1 MSEKRSQQTF
11 GETSR
16 RGFLGSVGALVAAA
30 AYSRDVSADDAAPVA
45 NDADDPVQTIE
56 SPDGSIAVTVD
67 VSDGVPTYEVARNG
81 TTYVGP
87 SRLGFDFRN
96 QSAFGASAEGAD
108 GPVAVTGTIR
118 AISTEEW
125 EPVWG
130 AYDEVEAEY
139 NALSVGL
146 ADAAADDSPAEDG
159 RTATLQVRV
168 FDDGIGFRT
177 VLREEF
183 ASNSEK
189 AVIDAENTGVD
200 FADDYDAW
208 WIANAVT
215 NPRFEQEYAETP
227 LSEIPG
233 GVENRRPNGTPMR
246 EGAHTPLTVDAG
258 DAYLSVHEA
267 NLDDYAAA
275 TLAPRSDGGGT
286 AFATELTPLPDGS
299 RASLDLPAATPW
311 RTIQVVDRP
320 GELIE
325 SQLVPLLADSLDE
338 SALPTAGGEPDTD
351 WIEPRKY
358 VGIWWTMIAGQANWE
373 YRSDDAIAGG
383 GGNPASYV
391 HGARTERMK
400 RYMRFASE
408 NGLDSVLVE
417 GWNEGWD
424 TYPGD
429 GTGFEFGVDGSTPDF
444 DVPEVTAFGASLPDP
459 VEMTIHNETAGNI
472 PQYETAILDEDV
484 FAGYEAEG
492 IDSIKNG
499 YVSDPGLGID
509 GDGSDPTHNQ
519 HNQLAVNHHRLVI
532 REAAANRQL
541 LEIHEGIKPTGEIRT
556 YPNVANRE
564 VVKAQ
569 EYDGFGQ
576 LGSNV
581 GRDHHVTLP
590 FTRNLAGPVSF
601 QPGIFDI
608 TFGDDRG
615 DQIQTTRAKQLAMYP
630 TYLSGLQMAA
640 DRIEGYVDETF
651 GVGEA
656 LQAAAGDLDG
666 LVTDDSW
673 RDAFGTNF
681 VAVDPNRA
689 PSGSSVSFTVEDVPS
704 AGTYDLHLR
713 YASDAEENAGRVIDA
728 GTPRATLRVNDE
740 RRTVEPDFTE
750 YWDDW
755 QVFTTEVELDAGDNE
770 VAIELDYESGDGG
783 FSGDV
788 GGFNLN
794 TVAVTESGEPSPVPA
809 EYEGYVPES
818 ENFDAEPEFGFI
830 ESVPAAGWDETR
842 VVGAAIGDYLAIAR
856 RHGDEWYVGVM
867 TDGDG
872 RAVDVPFDF
881 LAPGNSGNA
890 PGNSGGAPGRG
901 KGRGEGRGNGKGKG
915 RGNGNGNGRGN
926 GRGNGNGRGKGRK
939 GRKYVAEIYSD
950 AVGAGVDL
958 DPTGVRI
965 DEAVVDPSTTL
976 LASLA
981 PSGGTAVKLRPARG
995 REIDRL
1001 PEYERPEQDLTVEIA
1016 DEADLDEAFITAT
1029 GSNDADF
1036 VGGTNV
1042 EILVDGEVEAL
1053 GNVRLPPNA
1062 TDETV
1067 EIGFRISRIGTFDIV
1082 VREPDGGAEL
1092 ASGTVTVAPGD
1103 LIAEFTDPAGDD
1115 NGPGGY
1121 AYPTDG
1127 AFQDG
1132 AFDLRS
1138 FRVLET
1144 DEEYRFAFEVENLY
1158 DAFGGTFSPHYFV
1171 VYLRD
1176 PSASGGRTTEIGD
1189 LGVTAEFADPWQYRV
1204 SASGFGSGIVDA
1216 NDNGLGSPNVFA
1228 SFESNVAI
1236 VSIPKTAVNGAEIA
1250 DWEVCPVV
1258 GSEDFGAFRDVQVEA
1273 GGFVFGG
1280 AKEGAAGNAPS
1291 VIDLITPDGTSQAD
1305 ALAYDADTLATI
1317 PFTPL

>member
-1 MSEKRSQQTF
+1 MREKRSQQSFDGAT
-11 GETSR
+11 R

-30 AYSRDVSADDAAPVA
+30 GYSGTVAADDAARIA
-45 NDADDPVQTIE
+45 NDADDPVQTVE
-56 SPDGSIAVTVD
+56 SPDGSISVTVE
-67 VSDGVPTYEVARNG
+67 VSDGVPTYEVARAG
-81 TTYVGP
+81 ATYVGP
-87 SRLGFDFRN
+87 STLGFDFRN
-96 QSAFGASAEGAD
+96 QSAFGASAAGDD
-108 GPVAVTGTIR
+108 GSVSVTGTER
-118 AISTEEW
+118 ESATEEW

-130 AYDEVEAEY
+130 AYDEVSAEY

-146 ADAAADDSPAEDG
+146 ADATDGSEGGG

-168 FDDGIGFRT
+168 FDDGIGLRV
-177 VLREEF
+177 VLGEGF
-183 ASNSEK
+183 ASNQGR
-189 AVIDAENTGVD
+189 AVVVSENTGVD

-208 WIANAVT
+208 WIRNEVT
-215 NPRFEQEYAETP
+215 NPRFEQEYSETP

-233 GVENRRPNGTPMR
+233 GTRTTRPTDTQVR
-246 EGAHTPLTVDAG
+246 TGAHTPLTVDAG

-275 TLAPRSDGGGT
+275 TLAPRDDDGET
-286 AFATELTPLPDGS
+286 AFATELTPLPEGS
-299 RASLDLPAATPW
+299 KASLELPAATPW
-311 RTIQVVDRP
+311 RTIQVVERP

-325 SQLVPLLADSLDE
+325 SQLVPLLSDPLDE
-338 SALPTAGGEPDTD
+338 EALPAGAGGEPDTD

-373 YRSDDAIAGG
+373 YKTDDAVAGG
-383 GGNPASYV
+383 GGNPAAYV

-408 NGLDSVLVE
+408 NGIDGVLVE

-429 GTGFEFGVDGSTPDF
+429 GTGFGFGVDDSYPDF
-444 DVPEVTAFGASLPDP
+444 DVREVTDFGAGLPDP
-459 VEMTIHNETAGNI
+459 VEMTIHNETAGNL
-472 PQYETAILDEDV
+472 PGYESAILDEDV
-484 FAGYEAEG
+484 FTGYDETG
-492 IDSIKNG
+492 INSIKNG

-509 GDGSDPTHNQ
+509 GDGAEPTHNQ

-651 GVGEA
+651 AAGEG
-656 LQAAAGDLDG
+656 LHAAAGDRDG

-673 RDAFGTNF
+673 RNAFGTNF

-689 PSGSSVSFTVEDVPS
+689 PSGSSVAFTVEDVPS

-728 GTPRATLRVNDE
+728 GGPRATLRVNDE
-740 RRTVEPDFTE
+740 ARTIEPPFTD

-755 QVFTTEVELDAGDNE
+755 QVFTTEVELAAGDNE
-770 VAIELDYESGDGG
+770 VAIELDYDDGDGG
-783 FSGDV
+783 FGGDV

-794 TVAVTESGEPSPVPA
+794 AVAVTGPGEPSPIPA
-809 EYEGYVPES
+809 EYEGYEPEN

-842 VVGAAIGDYLAIAR
+842 VVGSAIGEYLAIAR
-856 RHGDEWYVGVM
+856 RHGDEWYLGVM

-872 RAVDVPFDF
+872 RTVDVPLDF
-881 LAPGNSGNA
+881 LAPGNSGGT
-890 PGNSGGAPGRG
+890 P
-901 KGRGEGRGNGKGKG
+901 G
-915 RGNGNGNGRGN
+915 RGNGNGNGRGSGN
-926 GRGNGNGRGKGRK
+926 GRGNGNGNSRGNGRGNGNGNGN
-939 GRKYVAEIYSD
+939 GRNGPKYVAEIHSD
-950 AVGAGVDL
+950 AVGTGVDV

-965 DEAVVDPSTTL
+965 DEAVVTPSSTL

-981 PSGGTAVKLRPARG
+981 PSGGTAVRLRPAQG
-995 REIDRL
+995 REINRL
-1001 PEYERPEQDLTVEIA
+1001 PEYERPEQELEIEIA
-1016 DEADLDEAFITAT
+1016 DEVVLGDPLLTAT
-1029 GSNDADF
+1029 GSNDAPF
-1036 VGGTNV
+1036 VGGTAV
-1042 EILVDGEVEAL
+1042 EVSIDGEVASRDI
-1053 GNVRLPPNA
+1053 VRLPPNA
-1062 TDETV
+1062 TNETV
-1067 EIGFRISRIGTFDIV
+1067 ELGFRNPGFGTFDVV
-1082 VREPDGGAEL
+1082 VREAESGAEL
-1092 ASGTVTVAPGD
+1092 AANTVTVVPGD
-1103 LIAEFTDPAGDD
+1103 LVAELTDPAGDD
-1115 NGPGGY
+1115 DGPGEY
-1121 AYPTDG
+1121 VYPTAD
-1127 AFQDG
+1127 AFEAG
-1132 AFDLRS
+1132 AFDLRA
-1138 FRVLET
+1138 FRTYET
-1144 DEEYRFAFEVENLY
+1144 DDEYRFAFEVENLY
-1158 DAFGGTFSPHYFV
+1158 DTFGGEFSPHYFL

-1176 PSASGGRTTEIGD
+1176 PEADGGRTASLDDIG
-1189 LGVTAEFADPWQYRV
+1189 LTAEFADPWQCRV
-1204 SASGFGSGIVDA
+1204 DASGFGSGVTDGDGATLGTPEVFVSFDA
-1216 NDNGLGSPNVFA
+1216 NTAV
-1228 SFESNVAI
+1228 
-1236 VSIPKTAVNGAEIA
+1236 VSIPKSTVGG
-1250 DWEVCPVV
+1250 DLSGWEVLPVV
-1258 GSEDFGAFRDVQVEA
+1258 GSEDRGSLRAVEVDARDY
-1273 GGFVFGG
+1273 VFGG
-1280 AKEGAAGNAPS
+1280 AREGAADNAPQI
-1291 VIDLITPDGTSQAD
+1291 IDLITPEGVSQAD
-1305 ALAYDADTLATI
+1305 ALDYGPDSPASL

>member
-1 MSEKRSQQTF
+1 M
-11 GETSR
+11 
-16 RGFLGSVGALVAAA
+16 GALVAAA

-81 TTYVGP
+81 TSYVSP

-96 QSAFGASAEGAD
+96 QSAFGASAGGAD

-118 AISTEEW
+118 AVSTEEW

-146 ADAAADDSPAEDG
+146 ADAAADGSPAEDG

-325 SQLVPLLADSLDE
+325 SQLVPLLSDPLDE
-338 SALPTAGGEPDTD
+338 EALPTAGGAPDTD

-373 YRSDDAIAGG
+373 YKTDDEVAND
-383 GGNPASYV
+383 GGNPAAYV

-408 NGLDSVLVE
+408 NGIDSVLVE
-417 GWNEGWD
+417 GWNQGWD

-429 GTGFEFGVDGSTPDF
+429 GTGFGFGVDDSYPDF
-444 DVPEVTAFGASLPDP
+444 DVPEVTGYGANLPDP

-472 PQYETAILDEDV
+472 PQYEAAILDEDV

-492 IDSIKNG
+492 INSIKNG

-509 GDGSDPTHNQ
+509 GDGADPTHNQ

-590 FTRNLAGPVSF
+590 FTRNLAGPVSY

-689 PSGSSVSFTVEDVPS
+689 PSGSSVSFAVEDVPS

-728 GTPRATLRVNDE
+728 GTPRATLRVNDARE
-740 RRTVEPDFTE
+740 TIEPDFTD

-770 VAIELDYESGDGG
+770 VAIELDYESGDDG

-794 TVAVTESGEPSPVPA
+794 AVAVTESGEPSPVPA
-809 EYEGYVPES
+809 EYEGYVPEN
-818 ENFDAEPEFGFI
+818 ENFEAEPEFGFI

-842 VVGAAIGDYLAIAR
+842 VVGSAIGDYLAIAR
-856 RHGDEWYVGVM
+856 RRGDEWYVGAM

-872 RAVDVPFDF
+872 RAVDVPLDF
-881 LAPGNSGNA
+881 LAPGNSGDA
-890 PGNSGGAPGRG
+890 PGNAGNAPGRG
-901 KGRGEGRGNGKGKG
+901 KGKGKGRGKGKGKG
-915 RGNGNGNGRGN
+915 RGKENGKR
-926 GRGNGNGRGKGRK
+926 NGNGRGKGRN
-939 GRKYVAEIYSD
+939 GPKYVAEIYSD
-950 AVGAGVDL
+950 AVGTGVDR
-958 DPTGVRI
+958 DPTEVRI
-965 DEAVVDPSTTL
+965 DEAVVTPDATL

-995 REIDRL
+995 REVKRL
-1001 PEYERPEQDLTVEIA
+1001 PEYERPEQTFSASIA
-1016 DEADLDEAFITAT
+1016 DEADLGESFVTAT
-1029 GSNDADF
+1029 GSNDAAF
-1036 VGGTNV
+1036 VGGTTV
-1042 EILVDGEVEAL
+1042 EVTVDGDVAAL
-1053 GNVRLPPNA
+1053 DNVRLPPNSTDA
-1062 TDETV
+1062 TV
-1067 EIGFRISRIGTFDIV
+1067 GLGFSISRIGTFDV
-1082 VREPDGGAEL
+1082 AVREADGGTEL
-1092 ASGTVTVAPGD
+1092 ASETVTVAPGD
-1103 LIAEFTDPAGDD
+1103 LVAEFTDPQGDD
-1115 NGPGGY
+1115 DGPGEY
-1121 AYPTDG
+1121 VYPTDG

-1158 DAFGGTFSPHYFV
+1158 DTFGGTFSPHYFV

-1176 PSASGGRTTEIGD
+1176 PSAEGGRTTE
-1189 LGVTAEFADPWQYRV
+1189 LGGLGITAEFAEPWQYRV
-1204 SASGFGSGIVDA
+1204 DASGFSAGIVDA
-1216 NDNGLGSPNVFA
+1216 EGNGLGSPTTFA
-1228 SFESNVAI
+1228 SFGANVAI
-1236 VSIPKTAVNGAEIA
+1236 VSIPKAALGGVDIS
-1250 DWEVCPVV
+1250 DWEVLPVV
-1258 GSEDFGAFRDVQVEA
+1258 GSEDFGSFRDVQEDA

-1280 AKEGAAGNAPS
+1280 AKQGAAGNAPR
-1291 VIDLITPDGTSQAD
+1291 VIDMITPEGVSQSD
-1305 ALAYDADTLATI
+1305 ALAYDADTLASL

>member
-1 MSEKRSQQTF
+1 MREKRSQQTF
-11 GETSR
+11 DEPTR

-30 AYSRDVSADDAAPVA
+30 AYSRDVSADDAARVA
-45 NDADDPVQTIE
+45 NDDDDPVQRIE
-56 SPDGSIAVTVD
+56 SPDGSIAVTLD
-67 VSDGVPTYEVARNG
+67 VSDGVPTYEVARNEA
-81 TTYVGP
+81 TYVGP
-87 SRLGFDFRN
+87 SELGFDFRN
-96 QSAFGASAEGAD
+96 QPAFGASTEGSD
-108 GPVAVTGTIR
+108 GSVAVTGTIR
-118 AISTEEW
+118 AVSTEEW

-130 AYDEVEAEY
+130 AYDEVSAEY
-139 NALSVGL
+139 NAISVGL
-146 ADAAADDSPAEDG
+146 ADATGDGSDDEG
-159 RTATLQVRV
+159 RTANLQIRV
-168 FDDGIGFRT
+168 FDDGVGFRT
-177 VLREEF
+177 VLGEGF
-183 ASNSEK
+183 AANADR
-189 AVIDAENTGVD
+189 AVVASENTGVD
-200 FADDYDAW
+200 FAEDYDAW
-208 WIANAVT
+208 WIENAVT
-215 NPRFEQEYAETP
+215 NPRFEQEYANTP
-227 LSEIPG
+227 LSEVSA
-233 GVENRRPNGTPMR
+233 GVDNRRPNDTPMR
-246 EGAHTPLTVDAG
+246 NGAHTPLTVDAG

-275 TLAPRSDGGGT
+275 TLAPRSDDGGT
-286 AFATELTPLPDGS
+286 AFATELTPLPDGT
-299 RASLDLPAATPW
+299 RASLELPAATPW
-311 RTIQVVDRP
+311 RTIQVVDGP

-325 SQLVPLLADSLDE
+325 SQLVPLLADPLDE
-338 SALPTAGGEPDTD
+338 SALPDGAGGPDTD

-373 YRSDDAIAGG
+373 YKTDDEVRAGD
-383 GGNPASYV
+383 GNPAAYI

-408 NGLDSVLVE
+408 NGIDSVLVE
-417 GWNEGWD
+417 GWNEGWS

-429 GTGFEFGVDGSTPDF
+429 GSGFEFGVDDSYPDF
-444 DVPEVTAFGASLPDP
+444 DVREVTDYGAALPEP
-459 VEMTIHNETAGNI
+459 VEMTAHNETAGNI
-472 PQYETAILDEDV
+472 PNYEDAVVDGDA
-484 FAGYEAEG
+484 FAEYGSVG
-492 IDSIKNG
+492 INTIKNG
-499 YVSDPGLGID
+499 YVADNGLGIT
-509 GDGSDPTHNQ
+509 GDGTEATHNH
-519 HNQLAVNHHRLVI
+519 HNQLAVNHHRRVI
-532 REAAANRQL
+532 RSAAANRQL

-590 FTRNLAGPVSF
+590 FTRNLAGPVSY

-608 TFGDDRG
+608 TFNDERG
-615 DQIQTTRAKQLAMYP
+615 DQVQTTRAKQLAMYP

-651 GVGEA
+651 AVGEA
-656 LQAAAGDLDG
+656 LQAAAGEIDG
-666 LVTDDSW
+666 LVTGDDW
-673 RDAFGTNF
+673 RDAFGTNY
-681 VAVDPNRA
+681 VAIDPNRA
-689 PSGSSVSFTVEDVPS
+689 PSGSSVAFTVEDVPS

-713 YASDAEENAGRVIDA
+713 YASDAEQNAQRVKNAGA
-728 GTPRATLRVNDE
+728 PRATLRVNDE
-740 RRTVEPDFTE
+740 RRTIEPDFTD

-755 QVFTTEVELDAGDNE
+755 QLFTTEVELDAGDNE
-770 VAIELDYESGDGG
+770 VAIELEYEQGDDG
-783 FSGDV
+783 FTGDV

-794 TVAVTESGEPSPVPA
+794 TVAVTEAGEDSPVPA
-809 EYEGYVPES
+809 DYEGYEPDG

-856 RHGDEWYVGVM
+856 RSGDEWYVGVM
-867 TDGDG
+867 TNGDG
-872 RAVDVPFDF
+872 RAVDVPLDF
-881 LAPGNSGNA
+881 LAPGNSGDA
-890 PGNSGGAPGRG
+890 PGNSGDAP
-901 KGRGEGRGNGKGKG
+901 GRGNGKGKG
-915 RGNGNGNGRGN
+915 KGNGRGNDNGRGN
-926 GRGNGNGRGKGRK
+926 GRGNGDGRGKGRK
-939 GRKYVAEIYSD
+939 GPKYVAEIYSD
-950 AVGAGVDL
+950 AVGAGVDAN
-958 DPTGVRI
+958 PTAVRI
-965 DEAVVDPSTTL
+965 DEAVVTPDTTL

-981 PSGGTAVKLRPARG
+981 PSGGTAAKLRPARG
-995 REIDRL
+995 REINRL
-1001 PEYERPEQDLTVEIA
+1001 PEYERPEQDLTVQIA

-1042 EILVDGEVEAL
+1042 EIVVDGEVEAL

-1082 VREPDGGAEL
+1082 VREQDGGTEL
-1092 ASGTVTVAPGD
+1092 ASETVTVAPGD
-1103 LIAEFTDPAGDD
+1103 LIAELTDPAGDD
-1115 NGPGGY
+1115 DGPGRY
-1121 AYPTDG
+1121 TYPTDS
-1127 AFQDG
+1127 AFQEG

-1189 LGVTAEFADPWQYRV
+1189 LGVTVGFADPWQYRV
-1204 SASGFGSGIVDA
+1204 SASGFGSRIVDA
-1216 NDNGLGSPNVFA
+1216 NGNGLGSPNVFA

-1250 DWEVCPVV
+1250 DWEVCSVV
-1258 GSEDFGAFRDVQVEA
+1258 GSEDFGSFRDVQENRGA
-1273 GGFVFGG
+1273 FVFGG
-1280 AKEGAAGNAPS
+1280 AKGGAADNAPS
-1291 VIDLITPDGTSQAD
+1291 VIDMITPEGVSQSE
-1305 ALAYDADTLATI
+1305 ALAYDGDTLASL

>member
-1 MSEKRSQQTF
+1 MREKQSQHKF

-16 RGFLGSVGALVAAA
+16 RGFLGGVGALVAAA
-30 AYSRDVSADDAAPVA
+30 AYSREVPAADAETVA
-45 NDADDPVQTIE
+45 NGDNDPVQTVE

-67 VSDGVPTYEVARNG
+67 VADGVPTYEVARGG
-81 TTYVGP
+81 TTYVEP
-87 SRLGFDFRN
+87 SALGFDFRN
-96 QSAFGASAEGAD
+96 QASFGASSAAD
-108 GPVAVTGTIR
+108 GGDAPLTVTGTER
-118 AISTEEW
+118 EAATERW

-130 AYDEVEAEY
+130 AYDEVSAEY
-139 NALSVGL
+139 NALHVGL
-146 ADAAADDSPAEDG
+146 TDGEAAGGNGPGADGAADG
-159 RTATLQVRV
+159 RAATLQIRV
-168 FDDGIGFRT
+168 FDDGIGLRV
-177 VLREEF
+177 VLGEGF
-183 ASNSEK
+183 ASNGER
-189 AVIDAENTGVD
+189 AVVESENTGVA
-200 FADDYDAW
+200 FAGDYDAW
-208 WIANAVT
+208 WIRNEVT

-233 GVENRRPNGTPMR
+233 GTRETRPTDTPVR
-246 EGAHTPLTVDAG
+246 TGAHTPLTVDAG

-275 TLAPRSDGGGT
+275 TLAPRDDDGGT
-286 AFATELTPLPDGS
+286 AFATALTPLPDGTK
-299 RASLDLPAATPW
+299 ASLELPAATPW
-311 RTIQVVDRP
+311 RTIQLVDRP
-320 GELIE
+320 GGLIE
-325 SQLVPLLADSLDE
+325 SQLVPLLSDPLDE
-338 SALPTAGGEPDTD
+338 SALPTANGGPDTD

-373 YRSDDAIAGG
+373 YKTDDDVAGNG
-383 GGNPASYV
+383 NNPAAYI

-408 NGLDSVLVE
+408 NGIDSVLVE
-417 GWNEGWD
+417 GWNEGWA

-429 GTGFEFGVDGSTPDF
+429 GTGFGFGVEDSYPDF
-444 DVPEVTAFGASLPDP
+444 DVNEVTDFGAGLSDP
-459 VEMTIHNETAGNI
+459 VEMTIHNETAGNL
-472 PQYETAILDEDV
+472 PNYEGAILDEDV
-484 FAGYEAEG
+484 FAGYDETG
-492 IDSIKNG
+492 INSIKNG

-509 GDGSDPTHNQ
+509 GDGAEPTHNQ

-532 REAAANRQL
+532 REAAADRQL

-608 TFGDDRG
+608 TFGDERG

-640 DRIEGYVDETF
+640 DRIEGYIDETF
-651 GVGEA
+651 EVGEA
-656 LQAAAGDLDG
+656 LQAAAGDRDG

-689 PSGSSVSFTVEDVPS
+689 PSGSSVSFTVEDVSS
-704 AGTYDLHLR
+704 AGTYDFHLR

-728 GTPRATLRVNDE
+728 GGPRATLRVNDE
-740 RRTVEPDFTE
+740 RRTIEPDFTD

-755 QVFTTEVELDAGDNE
+755 ELFTTEVDLDAGDNE
-770 VAIELDYESGDGG
+770 IAIELDYENGDDG
-783 FSGDV
+783 FTGDV

-794 TVAVTESGEPSPVPA
+794 TVAVTESGASSPVPA
-809 EYEGYVPES
+809 EYEGYVPDE

-830 ESVPAAGWDETR
+830 ESIPAAGWDETR
-842 VVGAAIGDYLAIAR
+842 VVGSAIGDYLAIAR
-856 RHGDEWYVGVM
+856 RAGEEWYVGVM
-867 TDGDG
+867 TNGDG
-872 RAVDVPFDF
+872 RAVDVPLDF
-881 LAPGNSGNA
+881 LAPGNSGD
-890 PGNSGGAPGRG
+890 APGRSSG
-901 KGRGEGRGNGKGKG
+901 NGRGNAGGNG
-915 RGNGNGNGRGN
+915 RGNAGGNGNGRSGP
-926 GRGNGNGRGKGRK
+926 
-939 GRKYVAEIYSD
+939 KYVAEIHSD
-950 AVGAGVDL
+950 ALGTGVDA

-965 DEAVVDPSTTL
+965 DEAIVDPSATL
-976 LASLA
+976 LASTA
-981 PSGGTAVKLRPARG
+981 PSGGTAVRLRPARG
-995 REIDRL
+995 PEINRL
-1001 PEYERPEQDLTVEIA
+1001 PEYERPEQEVTTVEIA
-1016 DEADLDEAFITAT
+1016 DEANLDEAFITAT
-1029 GSNDADF
+1029 GSNDAGF

-1062 TDETV
+1062 SDETV

-1092 ASGTVTVAPGD
+1092 ASGSVTVAPGD
-1103 LIAEFTDPAGDD
+1103 LVGELTDPQGDD
-1115 NGPGGY
+1115 NGPGEY
-1121 AYPTDG
+1121 TYPTDG
-1127 AFQDG
+1127 AFQEG

-1158 DAFGGTFSPHYFV
+1158 DAFGGTFSPHFFV

-1176 PSASGGRTTEIGD
+1176 PDGDGGRTTEIGD
-1189 LGVTAEFADPWQYRV
+1189 LGVATEFADTWQYRV
-1204 SASGFGSGIVDA
+1204 AASGFGSGIVDA
-1216 NDNGLGSPNVFA
+1216 DGNGLGSPNVFA
-1228 SFESNVAI
+1228 SFDSNVAI

-1250 DWEVCPVV
+1250 DWEVCPIV
-1258 GSEDFGAFRDVQVEA
+1258 GSEDFGGFRDVRKEA

-1280 AKEGAAGNAPS
+1280 ANPDAVDNAPS
-1291 VIDLITPDGTSQAD
+1291 VIDLITPDGVSQAD
-1305 ALAYDADTLATI
+1305 ALAYDADTLASL
-1317 PFTPL
+1317 PFTSL

>member
-1 MSEKRSQQTF
+1 M
-11 GETSR
+11 
-16 RGFLGSVGALVAAA
+16 GALVAAA

-45 NDADDPVQTIE
+45 NGEDDPVQRVE

-67 VSDGVPTYEVARNG
+67 VSDGVPTYEVARDG
-81 TTYVGP
+81 TTYVEP
-87 SRLGFDFRN
+87 STLGFDFRN
-96 QSAFGASAEGAD
+96 QPAFGASAESED
-108 GPVAVTGTIR
+108 GSVAVTGTER
-118 AISTEEW
+118 EAATEAW
-125 EPVWG
+125 KPVWG
-130 AYDEVEAEY
+130 AYDEVSAEY

-146 ADAAADDSPAEDG
+146 ADAGSDGGTTEDA
-159 RTATLQVRV
+159 RTATLQIRV
-168 FDDGIGFRT
+168 FDDGLGLRL
-177 VLREEF
+177 VLGEGF

-189 AVIDAENTGVD
+189 AVVASENTGVD

-233 GVENRRPNGTPMR
+233 GSDDRRPNDTGMR
-246 EGAHTPLTVDAG
+246 GGAHTPLTVDAG

-275 TLAPRSDGGGT
+275 TLAPRSDDGGT
-286 AFATELTPLPDGS
+286 TFATELTPLPEGS

-338 SALPTAGGEPDTD
+338 SALPTAGNGPDTD

-373 YRSDDAIAGG
+373 YRADESFDSPTDAAG
-383 GGNPASYV
+383 YV

-408 NGLDSVLVE
+408 NGIDSVLVE

-429 GTGFEFGVDGSTPDF
+429 GSGLKFGVDDSYPDF
-444 DVPEVTAFGASLPDP
+444 DVREVTDFGASLPEP
-459 VEMTIHNETAGNI
+459 VEMTAHNETAGNI
-472 PQYETAILDEDV
+472 PNYEEAVLDGDA
-484 FAGYEAEG
+484 FAEYDSVG
-492 IDSIKNG
+492 ISSIKNG
-499 YVSDPGLGID
+499 YVADSGLGIT
-509 GDGSDPTHNQ
+509 GDGTDATHNH
-519 HNQLAVNHHRLVI
+519 HNQLAVNHHRRVI

-590 FTRNLAGPVSF
+590 FTRNLAGPVSY

-608 TFGDDRG
+608 TFGDERG

-651 GVGEA
+651 AVGEA
-656 LQAAAGDLDG
+656 LQAAAGDLGG
-666 LVTDDSW
+666 LVTDDSY

-728 GTPRATLRVNDE
+728 GTPRATLRVNDARE
-740 RRTVEPDFTE
+740 TIEPDFTD

-755 QVFTTEVELDAGDNE
+755 QVFTTSVELDAGDNE
-770 VAIELDYESGDGG
+770 VAIELDYEQGDGG
-783 FSGDV
+783 FTGDV

-809 EYEGYVPES
+809 EYEGYVPEN

-856 RHGDEWYVGVM
+856 RSGDEWYVGVM

-872 RAVDVPFDF
+872 RAVDVPLDF

-890 PGNSGGAPGRG
+890 PGNSGGAPGREN
-901 KGRGEGRGNGKGKG
+901 GRGKGNGKGKG
-915 RGNGNGNGRGN
+915 RGKGNGNGRGN
-926 GRGNGNGRGKGRK
+926 GRGGRNGPR
-939 GRKYVAEIYSD
+939 YVAEIYSD

-965 DEAVVDPSTTL
+965 DEAIVTPSTTL

-981 PSGGTAVKLRPARG
+981 SSGGTAVKLRPARG
-995 REIDRL
+995 REISRL
-1001 PEYERPEQDLTVEIA
+1001 PEYERPEQTISVSVA
-1016 DEADLDEAFITAT
+1016 DEADLGESFITAT
-1029 GSNDADF
+1029 GSNDAAF
-1036 VGGTNV
+1036 VGSTAV
-1042 EILVDGEVEAL
+1042 EIVVDGEVASRDT
-1053 GNVRLPPNA
+1053 VRLPPNA

-1067 EIGFRISRIGTFDIV
+1067 ELGFSVSRIGTFDVV
-1082 VREPDGGAEL
+1082 VRGADGGTEL
-1092 ASGTVTVAPGD
+1092 GSGTVTVAPGE
-1103 LIAEFTDPAGDD
+1103 LVGQLTDPAGDD
-1115 NGPGGY
+1115 DGPGEY
-1121 AYPTDG
+1121 VYPTDG

-1144 DEEYRFAFEVENLY
+1144 DEEYRFAFEVEKLY
-1158 DAFGGTFSPHYFV
+1158 NTFDSETFAPQYFI

-1176 PSASGGRTTEIGD
+1176 PSADGGRTTEIGD
-1189 LGVTAEFADPWQYRV
+1189 LNVTAEFADPWQYRV
-1204 SASGFGSGIVDA
+1204 GSDGYGGSIVVDDEGT
-1216 NDNGLGSPNVFA
+1216 NLGTVERFA
-1228 SFESNVAI
+1228 DFASNVAV
-1236 VSIPKTAVNGAEIA
+1236 VSIPKTALGGADIS
-1250 DWEVCPVV
+1250 DWEVLPIV
-1258 GSEDFGAFRDVQVEA
+1258 GSENFGSFRGVQVEA

-1280 AKEGAAGNAPS
+1280 AKEDAVGNAPR
-1291 VIDLITPDGTSQAD
+1291 VIDMITPEGVSQAD
-1305 ALAYDADTLATI
+1305 ALAYDDDTLASL

>member
-1 MSEKRSQQTF
+1 M
-11 GETSR
+11 
-16 RGFLGSVGALVAAA
+16 GALVAAA

-45 NDADDPVQTIE
+45 NGKDDPVQRIE
-56 SPDGSIAVTVD
+56 SPDGSIAVTLD

-87 SRLGFDFRN
+87 SELGFDFRN
-96 QSAFGASAEGAD
+96 QPAFGASAEGSD
-108 GPVAVTGTIR
+108 GSVAVTGTIR
-118 AISTEEW
+118 AVSTEEW

-130 AYDEVEAEY
+130 AYDEVSAEY
-139 NALSVGL
+139 NAISVGL
-146 ADAAADDSPAEDG
+146 ADAGGEGSTDGGAGAAEDA
-159 RTATLQVRV
+159 RTATLQIRV
-168 FDDGIGFRT
+168 FDDGVGLRT
-177 VLREEF
+177 VLGEGF

-189 AVIDAENTGVD
+189 AVVDSENTGVD
-200 FADDYDAW
+200 FANDYDAW
-208 WIANAVT
+208 WIRNEVT

-233 GVENRRPNGTPMR
+233 GSDDRRPNDTPMR
-246 EGAHTPLTVDAG
+246 DGAHTPLTVDAG

-275 TLAPRSDGGGT
+275 TLAPRSDDGGT
-286 AFATELTPLPDGS
+286 TFATELTPLPDGS

-311 RTIQVVDRP
+311 RTIQIVDRP
-320 GELIE
+320 GDLIE

-338 SALPTAGGEPDTD
+338 SALPTAGNGPDTD

-358 VGIWWTMIAGQANWE
+358 VGIWWTMIAGRANWE
-373 YRSDDAIAGG
+373 YKTDDEIAG
-383 GGNPASYV
+383 NQNDPAAYI

-408 NGLDSVLVE
+408 NGIDSVLVE
-417 GWNEGWD
+417 GWNEGWS

-429 GTGFEFGVDGSTPDF
+429 GTGFGFGVGDSYPDF
-444 DVPEVTAFGASLPDP
+444 DVPEVTGYGADLPAP

-492 IDSIKNG
+492 INSIKNG

-509 GDGSDPTHNQ
+509 GDGADPTHNQ

-590 FTRNLAGPVSF
+590 FTRNLAGPVSY

-608 TFGDDRG
+608 TFNDERG
-615 DQIQTTRAKQLAMYP
+615 GQIQTTRAKQLAMYP

-640 DRIEGYVDETF
+640 DRIEGYIDETF
-651 GVGEA
+651 AVGEA
-656 LQAAAGDLDG
+656 LQAAAGEIDG
-666 LVTDDSW
+666 LVTDDSY

-713 YASDAEENAGRVIDA
+713 YASDAEENTGRVIDA

-740 RRTVEPDFTE
+740 RRTIEPDFTD

-770 VAIELDYESGDGG
+770 VAIELEYAQGDDG
-783 FSGDV
+783 FTGDV

-794 TVAVTESGEPSPVPA
+794 TVAVTESGADSPVPA
-809 EYEGYVPES
+809 DYEGYEPES

-856 RHGDEWYVGVM
+856 RSGDEWYVGVM
-867 TDGDG
+867 TNGDG
-872 RAVDVPFDF
+872 RAVDVPLDF
-881 LAPGNSGNA
+881 LAPGNSGDA
-890 PGNSGGAPGRG
+890 PERGKGRDKGNGDGRSKGNKSGRG
-901 KGRGEGRGNGKGKG
+901 KGNKS
-915 RGNGNGNGRGN
+915 
-926 GRGNGNGRGKGRK
+926 GRGKGRK

-965 DEAVVDPSTTL
+965 DEAVVDPSTAL

-995 REIDRL
+995 REINRL
-1001 PEYERPEQDLTVEIA
+1001 PEYERPEQTISVSIA
-1016 DEADLDEAFITAT
+1016 DEADLGESFITAT
-1029 GSNDADF
+1029 GSNDAAF
-1036 VGGTNV
+1036 VGATTV
-1042 EILVDGEVEAL
+1042 EVILDGEVVSRDT
-1053 GNVRLPPNA
+1053 VRLPPNA

-1067 EIGFRISRIGTFDIV
+1067 ELGFSTARIGTFDVV
-1082 VREPDGGAEL
+1082 VREADGGPEL
-1092 ASGTVTVAPGD
+1092 GSGTVTVAPGD
-1103 LIAEFTDPAGDD
+1103 LVRQLSDPAGDD
-1115 NGPGGY
+1115 VGPGEY
-1121 AYPTDG
+1121 VYPTDG

-1144 DEEYRFAFEVENLY
+1144 DEEYRFAFGVENLY
-1158 DAFGGTFSPHYFV
+1158 RGFGGTFSPQYFV

-1176 PSASGGRTTEIGD
+1176 PDGDGGRTTELGD
-1189 LGVTAEFADPWQYRV
+1189 LSVTAEFDEPWQYRV
-1204 SASGFGSGIVDA
+1204 SSDGFGGGTVVD
-1216 NDNGLGSPNVFA
+1216 DEGTGLGSVTRFA
-1228 SFESNVAI
+1228 DLESNVAV
-1236 VSIPKTAVNGAEIA
+1236 VSIQKTALGGADIA
-1250 DWEVCPVV
+1250 DWEVLPVV
-1258 GSEDFGAFRDVQVEA
+1258 GSADFGAFRDVQESRGA
-1273 GGFVFGG
+1273 FVFGG
-1280 AKEGAAGNAPS
+1280 AKEGAAGNAPR
-1291 VIDLITPDGTSQAD
+1291 VIDLVTPEGVSQSE
-1305 ALAYDADTLATI
+1305 ALAYDADTLASL

>member
-11 GETSR
+11 GGTTR

-30 AYSRDVSADDAAPVA
+30 AYSRDVAADDAAQVA
-45 NDADDPVQTIE
+45 NDADGPVQTVE
-56 SPDGSIAVTVD
+56 SPDGSIAVTID
-67 VSDGVPTYEVARNG
+67 VSDGTPTYEVARGG
-81 TTYVGP
+81 TTYVE
-87 SRLGFDFRN
+87 SSTLGFDFQN
-96 QSAFGASAEGAD
+96 QPAFGASAAGDDGA
-108 GPVAVTGTIR
+108 VTVTGTER
-118 AISTEEW
+118 EAATEEW

-130 AYDEVEAEY
+130 ATDEVSAEY
-139 NALSVGL
+139 NALRVGL
-146 ADAAADDSPAEDG
+146 SDATDAPEG
-159 RTATLQVRV
+159 GPRTATLHVRV
-168 FDDGIGFRT
+168 FDDGLGFRT
-177 VLREEF
+177 VLREGF
-183 ASNSEK
+183 ASNADH
-189 AVIDAENTGVD
+189 AVVASENTGVD

-208 WIANAVT
+208 WIRNEVT
-215 NPRFEQEYAETP
+215 NPRFEQEYEETP

-233 GVENRRPNGTPMR
+233 GSRETRPTDTPVR
-246 EGAHTPLTVDAG
+246 IGAHTPLTVDAG

-275 TLAPRSDGGGT
+275 TLAPRDDSGGT
-286 AFATELTPLPDGS
+286 AFATELTPLPEGNK
-299 RASLDLPAATPW
+299 ASLALPAATPW
-311 RTIQVVDRP
+311 RTIQLVDRP

-325 SQLVPLLADSLDE
+325 SQLVPLLSDPLDE

-429 GTGFEFGVDGSTPDF
+429 GTGFGFGVGDSYPDF
-444 DVPEVTAFGASLPDP
+444 DVPEVTGYGADLPEP
-459 VEMTIHNETAGNI
+459 VEMTIHNETAGNL
-472 PQYETAILDEDV
+472 PQYESAILDEDV
-484 FAGYEAEG
+484 FAGYEGQG
-492 IDSIKNG
+492 INSIKNG

-509 GDGSDPTHNQ
+509 GDGAEPTHNQ

-651 GVGEA
+651 GVGEG
-656 LQAAAGDLDG
+656 LQAAAGDRDG
-666 LVTDDSW
+666 LVTDDTW
-673 RDAFGTNF
+673 RDAFGTNH

-689 PSGSSVSFTVEDVPS
+689 PSGSSVRYTVKDVPA

-713 YASDAEENAGRVIDA
+713 YASAPEENAGRVIDA
-728 GTPRATLRVNDE
+728 GGPRATLRVNDE
-740 RRTVEPDFTE
+740 TEPLAPGFTD

-755 QVFTTEVELDAGDNE
+755 QVFTTEVELAAGDNE
-770 VAIELDYESGDGG
+770 IAVELDYEDGEDG
-783 FSGDV
+783 FVGDV

-794 TVAVTESGEPSPVPA
+794 AVAVTESGEPSPVPA
-809 EYEGYVPES
+809 DYEGYVPAN

-830 ESVPAAGWDETR
+830 EAVPAAGWDETR
-842 VVGAAIGDYLAIAR
+842 VVGSAIGEHLAIAR

-872 RAVDVPFDF
+872 RAVDVPLDF
-881 LAPGNSGNA
+881 LAPGNSGSA
-890 PGNSGGAPGRG
+890 PGNSGGAPGQ
-901 KGRGEGRGNGKGKG
+901 
-915 RGNGNGNGRGN
+915 GNGNGNGNGSGN
-926 GRGNGNGRGKGRK
+926 GRNGP
-939 GRKYVAEIYSD
+939 KYVAEIYGD
-950 AVGAGVDL
+950 AIGGGVDA
-958 DPTGVRI
+958 DPTATRI

-976 LASLA
+976 LASTA
-981 PSGGTAVKLRPARG
+981 PSGGTAVRLRPARG
-995 REIDRL
+995 REINDL
-1001 PEYERPEQDLTVEIA
+1001 PEYERPEQDISIDIA
-1016 DEADLDEAFITAT
+1016 SEADLNEPFITAT
-1029 GSNDADF
+1029 GSNDAGF

-1042 EILVDGEVEAL
+1042 EVVVDGEVDATA
-1053 GNVRLPPNA
+1053 NVRLPPDA

-1067 EIGFRISRIGTFDIV
+1067 TLGYRISAIDEFDV
-1082 VREPDGGAEL
+1082 AVRDPETGETL
-1092 ASGTVTVAPGD
+1092 ASETVTVAPGD
-1103 LIAEFTDPAGDD
+1103 LIATLTDPAGDD
-1115 NGPGGY
+1115 DGPGEY
-1121 AYPTDG
+1121 VYPTDG
-1127 AFQDG
+1127 AFQED

-1138 FRVLET
+1138 LRVLET
-1144 DEEYRFAFEVENLY
+1144 DEKYRFAFEVENLY
-1158 DAFGGTFSPHYFV
+1158 AGFGGTFSPHYFV

-1176 PSASGGRTTEIGD
+1176 PDGDGGRSTELGD
-1189 LGVTAEFADPWQYRV
+1189 LSVTAEFDSDWQYRV
-1204 SASGFGSGIVDA
+1204 GANGFGGSVVDA
-1216 NDNGLGSPNVFA
+1216 EGNGLGSPERIAN
-1228 SFESNVAI
+1228 FESGVAV
-1236 VSIPKTAVNGAEIA
+1236 VSVPKSALGGADLA
-1250 DWEVCPVV
+1250 DWEVLPVV
-1258 GSEDFGAFRDVQVEA
+1258 GSEDFGAFRDVQVDA

-1280 AKEGAAGNAPS
+1280 AREGAAGNAPR
-1291 VIDLITPDGTSQAD
+1291 VLDLITPAGVSQAD
-1305 ALAYDADTLATI
+1305 ALDYDADTLASL

>member
-1 MSEKRSQQTF
+1 M
-11 GETSR
+11 
-16 RGFLGSVGALVAAA
+16 GALVAAA

-45 NDADDPVQTIE
+45 NREDDPVQRIE
-56 SPDGSIAVTVD
+56 SPDGSIAVTLD
-67 VSDGVPTYEVARNG
+67 ASDGVPTYEVARNG

-87 SRLGFDFRN
+87 SELGFDFRN
-96 QSAFGASAEGAD
+96 QPAFGASAEGSD
-108 GPVAVTGTIR
+108 GSVAVTGTVR
-118 AISTEEW
+118 AVSTEEW

-130 AYDEVEAEY
+130 AYDEVSAEY

-146 ADAAADDSPAEDG
+146 ADAGSDGGAAEDA
-159 RTATLQVRV
+159 RTANLQIRV
-168 FDDGIGFRT
+168 FDDGVGLRVVLGEGF
-177 VLREEF
+177 
-183 ASNSEK
+183 AANSGK
-189 AVIDAENTGVD
+189 AVIDSENTGVD

-208 WIANAVT
+208 WIENAVT
-215 NPRFEQEYAETP
+215 NPRFEQEYANTP
-227 LSEIPG
+227 LSEVSA
-233 GVENRRPNGTPMR
+233 GVDDRRPNGTPMR
-246 EGAHTPLTVDAG
+246 NGAHTPLTVDAG

-275 TLAPRSDGGGT
+275 TLAPRSDDGGT

-299 RASLDLPAATPW
+299 RASLELPAATPW
-311 RTIQVVDRP
+311 RTIQVVDGP

-338 SALPTAGGEPDTD
+338 AALPSGAGGPDTD

-358 VGIWWTMIAGQANWE
+358 VGIWWTMIAGSANWE
-373 YRSDDAIAGG
+373 YRTDDEVAAG
-383 GGNPASYV
+383 GGNPAAYI

-408 NGLDSVLVE
+408 NGIDSVLVE
-417 GWNEGWD
+417 GWNEGWS

-429 GTGFEFGVDGSTPDF
+429 GSGLEFGVDDSYPDF
-444 DVPEVTAFGASLPDP
+444 DVREVTDFGASLSEP
-459 VEMTIHNETAGNI
+459 VEMTAHNETAGNI
-472 PQYETAILDEDV
+472 PNYEDAVLDGDA
-484 FAGYEAEG
+484 FAEYDSVG
-492 IDSIKNG
+492 INSIKNG
-499 YVSDPGLGID
+499 YVADRGLGID
-509 GDGSDPTHNQ
+509 GDGTAATHNH
-519 HNQLAVNHHRLVI
+519 HNQLAVNHHRRVI

-590 FTRNLAGPVSF
+590 FTRNLAGPVSY

-608 TFGDDRG
+608 TFNDDRG

-640 DRIEGYVDETF
+640 DRIEGYIDETF
-651 GVGEA
+651 AVGEG
-656 LQAAAGDLDG
+656 LQAAAGELDG
-666 LVTDDSW
+666 LVTSDSW
-673 RDAFGTNF
+673 RDAFGTNY

-713 YASDAEENAGRVIDA
+713 YASDAEENAQRVKNA

-740 RRTVEPDFTE
+740 TETIEPDFTD

-755 QVFTTEVELDAGDNE
+755 QLFTTEVELDAGDNE
-770 VAIELDYESGDGG
+770 VAIELDYEQGDDG

-794 TVAVTESGEPSPVPA
+794 TVAVTDPGEPSPVPA
-809 EYEGYVPES
+809 DYEGYEPDG

-856 RHGDEWYVGVM
+856 RSGDEWYVGVM
-867 TDGDG
+867 TNGDG
-872 RAVDVPFDF
+872 RAVDVPLDF

-890 PGNSGGAPGRG
+890 PGNSGDAPGRG
-901 KGRGEGRGNGKGKG
+901 KGRGNGNGK
-915 RGNGNGNGRGN
+915 GRGN
-926 GRGNGNGRGKGRK
+926 GRGNGNGRGGRN
-939 GRKYVAEIYSD
+939 GPKYVAEIYSD

-958 DPTGVRI
+958 DPTGVRV
-965 DEAVVDPSTTL
+965 DEAVVTPSTTL
-976 LASLA
+976 LASVA
-981 PSGGTAVKLRPARG
+981 RSGGTAVRLRPARG
-995 REIDRL
+995 REINRL
-1001 PEYERPEQDLTVEIA
+1001 PEYERPEQEVATVEVA
-1016 DEADLDEAFITAT
+1016 DEADLEEPFITAT
-1029 GSNDADF
+1029 GSNDAGF
-1036 VGGTNV
+1036 VGGTPV
-1042 EILVDGEVEAL
+1042 EIFVDGEFQEV

-1067 EIGFRISRIGTFDIV
+1067 DLGFSISGIGTFDVV
-1082 VREPDGGAEL
+1082 VRDADGGTEL
-1092 ASGTVTVAPGD
+1092 GSGSVTVAPGD
-1103 LIAEFTDPAGDD
+1103 LVAEFTDPRGDD
-1115 NGPGGY
+1115 NGPGEY
-1121 AYPTDG
+1121 TYPKAS

-1144 DEEYRFAFEVENLY
+1144 DDQYRFFFEVENLY
-1158 DAFGGTFSPHYFV
+1158 TGFGGTFSPQYFV

-1176 PSASGGRTTEIGD
+1176 PEASGGRTTELGD
-1189 LGVTAEFADPWQYRV
+1189 LNVTAEFADPWQYRV
-1204 SASGFGSGIVDA
+1204 GSDGFGGGRIVDDGGNGFGSPGLFAALDA
-1216 NDNGLGSPNVFA
+1216 
-1228 SFESNVAI
+1228 NVAI
-1236 VSIPKTAVNGAEIA
+1236 VSVPKTVFGGADIS
-1250 DWEVCPVV
+1250 DWEVLPVV
-1258 GSEDFGAFRDVQVEA
+1258 GSADFGAFRDVRVNA
-1273 GGFVFGG
+1273 SAFRFGG
-1280 AKEGAAGNAPS
+1280 AREDAVGNAPS
-1291 VIDLITPDGTSQAD
+1291 VIDLVTPEGTSQSD
-1305 ALAYDADTLATI
+1305 ALAYDADTLASL

>member
-1 MSEKRSQQTF
+1 M
-11 GETSR
+11 G
-16 RGFLGSVGALVAAA
+16 GLVAAA
-30 AYSRDVSADDAAPVA
+30 AYSGAVSADDAAQVA
-45 NDADDPVQTIE
+45 NGADDSVQRIE

-67 VSDGVPTYEVARNG
+67 VSDGVPTYEVARDG

-87 SRLGFDFRN
+87 SSLGFDFRN
-96 QSAFGASAEGAD
+96 QPSFGASAEGAN
-108 GPVAVTGTIR
+108 GQLSVTGTVR
-118 AISTEEW
+118 QVATEEW

-130 AYDEVEAEY
+130 AYEEVSAEY
-139 NALSVGL
+139 HALSVGL
-146 ADAAADDSPAEDG
+146 ADAADDGTTADDA
-159 RTATLQVRV
+159 RTATLQIRV
-168 FDDGIGFRT
+168 FDDGVGLRT
-177 VLREEF
+177 VLGEGF
-183 ASNSEK
+183 ASNAER
-189 AVIDAENTGVD
+189 AVVAAENTGVD
-200 FADDYDAW
+200 FAADYTAW
-208 WIANAVT
+208 WIENAVT
-215 NPRFEQEYAETP
+215 NPRFEQEYAEAP

-233 GVENRRPNGTPMR
+233 GSDNRRPTDTPMR
-246 EGAHTPLTVDAG
+246 TGAHTPLTVDAG

-275 TLAPRSDGGGT
+275 TLAPRDADGGT
-286 AFATELTPLPDGS
+286 AFSTELTPLPDGTK
-299 RASLDLPAATPW
+299 ASLELPAATPW

-325 SQLVPLLADSLDE
+325 SQLVPLLADPLDE
-338 SALPTAGGEPDTD
+338 SALPSAGGEPDTD

-373 YRSDDAIAGG
+373 YKTDDEIAGDD
-383 GGNPASYV
+383 GNPAAYV

-400 RYMRFASE
+400 RYMRFASH

-444 DVPEVTAFGASLPDP
+444 DVPEVTAFGASLSDP
-459 VEMTIHNETAGNI
+459 VEMTIHNETAGNV

-492 IDSIKNG
+492 INSIKNG
-499 YVSDPGLGID
+499 YVSDPGLGIN
-509 GDGSDPTHNQ
+509 GDGAKPTHNQ

-651 GVGEA
+651 DVGEG

-673 RDAFGTNF
+673 RDAFGTNH

-689 PSGSSVSFTVEDVPS
+689 PSGSSATYVVRDVPA

-713 YASDAEENAGRVIDA
+713 YASAPEENAQRVIDA
-728 GTPRATLRVNDE
+728 GGPRATLRVNDTRE
-740 RRTVEPDFTE
+740 TVEPGFTA

-755 QVFTTEVELDAGDNE
+755 QVFTTEVELVAGDNE
-770 VAIELDYESGDGG
+770 IAIELDYEDGEDG
-783 FSGDV
+783 FTGDV

-794 TVAVTESGEPSPVPA
+794 AVAVTEPGESSPIPA
-809 EYEGYVPES
+809 EYDGYVPEN
-818 ENFDAEPEFGFI
+818 ENFDAKPEFGFI

-842 VVGAAIGDYLAIAR
+842 VVGSAIGEYLAIAR
-856 RHGDEWYVGVM
+856 RHGDEWYLGVM

-872 RAVDVPFDF
+872 RAVDVPLDF
-881 LAPGNSGNA
+881 LAPGSSGNA
-890 PGNSGGAPGRG
+890 PGRGNGTERG
-901 KGRGEGRGNGKGKG
+901 KGKDRGKED
-915 RGNGNGNGRGN
+915 
-926 GRGNGNGRGKGRK
+926 GRGNGNGRSGP
-939 GRKYVAEIYSD
+939 KYVAEIYGD
-950 AVGAGVDL
+950 AIGGGVDA
-958 DPTGVRI
+958 DPTATRI

-976 LASLA
+976 LASTV
-981 PSGGTAVKLRPARG
+981 PSGGTAVRLRPARG
-995 REIDRL
+995 REINDL
-1001 PEYERPEQDLTVEIA
+1001 PEYERPEQDISIDIA
-1016 DEADLDEAFITAT
+1016 SEADLNEPFITAT
-1029 GSNDADF
+1029 GSNDAAF

-1042 EILVDGEVEAL
+1042 NIFVDGEFESV
-1053 GNVRLPPNA
+1053 GNVRLPPSA
-1062 TDETV
+1062 TDERV
-1067 EIGFRISRIGTFDIV
+1067 DLGFSISRIGTFDV
-1082 VREPDGGAEL
+1082 AVREPDGGAEL
-1092 ASGTVTVAPGD
+1092 ASETVTIAPGD
-1103 LIAEFTDPAGDD
+1103 IISEFTDPAGDD
-1115 NGPGGY
+1115 DGPGEY
-1121 AYPTDG
+1121 VYPTNG
-1127 AFQDG
+1127 AFRDG

-1144 DEEYRFAFEVENLY
+1144 EEEYRFTFEVENLY
-1158 DAFGGTFSPHYFV
+1158 DVFGGDFSPHYFL
-1171 VYLRD
+1171 VYLRNPD
-1176 PSASGGRTTEIGD
+1176 ASDGRTTALDD
-1189 LGVTAEFADPWQYRV
+1189 LDLTAEFDQPWQYRID
-1204 SASGFGSGIVDA
+1204 ASGFGRGITDT
-1216 NDNGLGSPNVFA
+1216 NGGSLGTPEVFT
-1228 SFESNVAI
+1228 SFESDTAVI
-1236 VSIPKTAVNGAEIA
+1236 SIPKSVVGDNIA
-1250 DWEVCPVV
+1250 DWEVVPIV
-1258 GSEDFGAFRDVQVEA
+1258 GSEDVGTLRPVAEEA
-1273 GGFVFGG
+1273 EAYVFGG
-1280 AKEGAAGNAPS
+1280 AHEGAADNAPR
-1291 VIDLITPDGTSQAD
+1291 VIDLVTPEGVSQAD
-1305 ALAYDADTLATI
+1305 ALDYGPGSLASL

>member
-1 MSEKRSQQTF
+1 MREKRSQQTF
-11 GETSR
+11 DGATR

-30 AYSRDVSADDAAPVA
+30 AYSRDVSADDAAKVV
-45 NDADDPVQTIE
+45 NGDDDPVQTVE
-56 SPDGSIAVTVD
+56 APDGSIAVTVD
-67 VSDGVPTYEVARNG
+67 VSDGVPTYEVAKDG
-81 TTYVGP
+81 ATYVEP
-87 SRLGFDFRN
+87 STIGFDFRN
-96 QSAFGASAEGAD
+96 QPAFGASAGGEA
-108 GPVAVTGTIR
+108 GPVAVTGTER
-118 AISTEEW
+118 ESVTEEW

-130 AYDEVEAEY
+130 AIDEVSAEY

-146 ADAAADDSPAEDG
+146 TDETDG
-159 RTATLQVRV
+159 SGQGGRHATLQIRV
-168 FDDGIGFRT
+168 FDDGIGLRV
-177 VLREEF
+177 VLGEGF
-183 ASNSEK
+183 ASNADR
-189 AVIDAENTGVD
+189 AVIEAENTGVA
-200 FADDYDAW
+200 FADDYTAW
-208 WIANAVT
+208 WIGNEVT

-233 GVENRRPNGTPMR
+233 GTRGTRPTDTPIR
-246 EGAHTPLTVDAG
+246 TGAHTPLTVDASDG
-258 DAYLSVHEA
+258 DGGAYLSVHEA

-275 TLAPRSDGGGT
+275 TLAPRDDGGGT
-286 AFATELTPLPDGS
+286 AFSTELTPLPDGTK
-299 RASLDLPAATPW
+299 ASLELPAATPW

-325 SQLVPLLADSLDE
+325 SQLVPLLSDPLDE
-338 SALPTAGGEPDTD
+338 EALPAAAGGGPDTD

-358 VGIWWTMIAGQANWE
+358 VGIWWTMIAGSANWE
-373 YRSDDAIAGG
+373 YKTDDAIAGE
-383 GGNPASYV
+383 GNDPAAYI

-408 NGLDSVLVE
+408 NGIDSVLVE

-429 GTGFEFGVDGSTPDF
+429 GSGFGFGVDDSYPDF
-444 DVPEVTAFGASLPDP
+444 DVREVTDFGAALPEP
-459 VEMTIHNETAGNI
+459 VEMTIHNETAGNL
-472 PQYETAILDEDV
+472 PRYESAILDEDV
-484 FAGYEAEG
+484 FAGYESEG
-492 IDSIKNG
+492 IGSIKNG

-509 GDGSDPTHNQ
+509 GDGSEPTHNQ

-590 FTRNLAGPVSF
+590 FTRNLAGPVSY

-640 DRIEGYVDETF
+640 DRIEAYVDETF
-651 GVGEA
+651 EVGET
-656 LQAAAGDLDG
+656 LQAAAGDVDG

-673 RDAFGTNF
+673 RNAFGTNF

-689 PSGSSVSFTVEDVPS
+689 PSGSSVSVTVRDVPT

-728 GTPRATLRVNDE
+728 GGPRATLRVNDDRE
-740 RRTVEPDFTE
+740 TIEPAFTD

-755 QVFTTEVELDAGDNE
+755 DLFTTEIELTAGDNE
-770 VAIELDYESGDGG
+770 VAIELDYDDGDEG
-783 FSGDV
+783 FTGDV

-794 TVAVTESGEPSPVPA
+794 AVAVTESGEPSPVPA
-809 EYEGYVPES
+809 EYEGYEPER

-842 VVGAAIGDYLAIAR
+842 VVGSAIGDYLAIAR
-856 RHGDEWYVGVM
+856 RHGDEWYLGVM

-872 RAVDVPFDF
+872 RAVDVPLEF
-881 LAPGNSGNA
+881 LAPGNSG
-890 PGNSGGAPGRG
+890 G
-901 KGRGEGRGNGKGKG
+901 KGNRGGGKNK
-915 RGNGNGNGRGN
+915 NNGNGRGSGN
-926 GRGNGNGRGKGRK
+926 GRGNGNPESGRNGP
-939 GRKYVAEIYSD
+939 KYVAEVYSD
-950 AVGAGVDL
+950 AVGAGVDA

-965 DEAVVDPSTTL
+965 DEAIVTPSSTL

-981 PSGGTAVKLRPARG
+981 PSGGTAARLRPARG
-995 REIDRL
+995 REINRL
-1001 PEYERPEQDLTVEIA
+1001 PEYQRPEQAISVSIA
-1016 DEADLDEAFITAT
+1016 DEADLGESFITGT
-1029 GSNDADF
+1029 GSNDAPF
-1036 VGGTNV
+1036 VGGTTV
-1042 EILVDGEVEAL
+1042 EVVVDGEVAAL
-1053 GNVRLPPNA
+1053 DNVRLPPNA
-1062 TDETV
+1062 SDETV
-1067 EIGFRISRIGTFDIV
+1067 DLGYNISRIGTFDVV
-1082 VREPDGGAEL
+1082 VREADGGTEL
-1092 ASGTVTVAPGD
+1092 ASGSVTVAPGD
-1103 LIAEFTDPAGDD
+1103 LISELTDPAGDD
-1115 NGPGGY
+1115 DGPGEY
-1121 AYPTDG
+1121 VYPTDG
-1127 AFQDG
+1127 AFEEG

-1176 PSASGGRTTEIGD
+1176 PEGDGGRTTEIGD
-1189 LGVTAEFADPWQYRV
+1189 LSVTAEFADPWQYRIG
-1204 SASGFGSGIVDA
+1204 ASGFDSGIVDA
-1216 NDNGLGSPNVFA
+1216 DGNGLGSTNAFA
-1228 SFESNVAI
+1228 SFESNVA
-1236 VSIPKTAVNGAEIA
+1236 VLSVPKSALGDADLA
-1250 DWEVCPVV
+1250 DWEVLPVV
-1258 GSEDFGAFRDVQVEA
+1258 GSEDFGAFRDVQVDA
-1273 GGFVFGG
+1273 SGFVFGG
-1280 AKEGAAGNAPS
+1280 AREGAAGNAPR
-1291 VIDLITPDGTSQAD
+1291 VVDLVTPDGVSQAD
-1305 ALAYDADTLATI
+1305 ALDYDADTLATL

>member
-1 MSEKRSQQTF
+1 
-11 GETSR
+11 
-16 RGFLGSVGALVAAA
+16 VGALVAAA
-30 AYSRDVSADDAAPVA
+30 AYSRDVSADDAARVA
-45 NDADDPVQTIE
+45 NDADDPVQTVT

-67 VSDGVPTYEVARNG
+67 VTDGVPTYEVERSG
-81 TTYVGP
+81 TTYVEP
-87 SRLGFDFRN
+87 STLGFDFHN
-96 QSAFGASAEGAD
+96 QAAFGASAEESA
-108 GPVAVTGTIR
+108 GPVTVTGTER
-118 AISTEEW
+118 ESTTEEW
-125 EPVWG
+125 DPVWG
-130 AYDEVEAEY
+130 AYESVSAEY

-146 ADAAADDSPAEDG
+146 ADATVDGSDGSGADGADG
-159 RTATLQVRV
+159 SRSATLQIRV
-168 FDDGIGFRT
+168 FDDGLGFRL
-177 VLREEF
+177 VLGEGF
-183 ASNSEK
+183 AANSEK
-189 AVIDAENTGVD
+189 AVITSENTGVD

-227 LSEIPG
+227 LSDIPG
-233 GVENRRPNGTPMR
+233 GSGPRRPEDTPMR
-246 EGAHTPLTVDAG
+246 NGAHTPLTVDAG

-275 TLAPRSDGGGT
+275 TLAPRSGDGET
-286 AFATELTPLPDGS
+286 AFSTELTPLPDGTK
-299 RASLDLPAATPW
+299 ASLELPAATPW

-325 SQLVPLLADSLDE
+325 SQLVPLLSDPLDE
-338 SALPTAGGEPDTD
+338 SALPTAGGTPETD

-358 VGIWWTMIAGQANWE
+358 VGIWWTMIAGSANWE
-373 YRSDDAIAGG
+373 YRTDDEIEGAGN
-383 GGNPASYV
+383 NPAAYI

-429 GTGFEFGVDGSTPDF
+429 GSGLKFGVDDSYPDF
-444 DVPEVTAFGASLPDP
+444 DVREVTDFGAGLPDP
-459 VEMTIHNETAGNI
+459 VEMTIHNETAGDLPN
-472 PQYETAILDEDV
+472 YEDAILEEDV
-484 FAGYEAEG
+484 FAEYDEVG
-492 IDSIKNG
+492 INSIKNG
-499 YVSDPGLGID
+499 YVADSGLNITDD
-509 GDGSDPTHNQ
+509 GTAATH
-519 HNQLAVNHHRLVI
+519 NHHRVI

-590 FTRNLAGPVSF
+590 FTRNLAGPVSY

-640 DRIEGYVDETF
+640 DRIEGYIDETF
-651 GVGEA
+651 AVGEA
-656 LQAAAGDLDG
+656 LQAAAGERDG
-666 LVTDDSW
+666 LVTDDSY

-689 PSGSSVSFTVEDVPS
+689 PSGSSVSFTVRNVPA

-713 YASDAEENAGRVIDA
+713 YASDAEENAGRVVDA
-728 GTPRATLRVNDE
+728 DTPRATLRVNGDRE
-740 RRTVEPDFTE
+740 TIEPPFTD

-755 QVFTTEVELDAGDNE
+755 QVFTTEVDLGAGDNE
-770 VAIELDYESGDGG
+770 IAIELDYESGDDG
-783 FSGDV
+783 FTGDV

-809 EYEGYVPES
+809 EYEGYTPEN

-872 RAVDVPFDF
+872 RAVDVPLDF

-890 PGNSGGAPGRG
+890 PGNSGDAP
-901 KGRGEGRGNGKGKG
+901 GRGNGKGRGKG
-915 RGNGNGNGRGN
+915 NSEGRGN
-926 GRGNGNGRGKGRK
+926 GRNGP
-939 GRKYVAEIYSD
+939 KYVAEIYSD

-981 PSGGTAVKLRPARG
+981 SSGGTAVKLRPARG
-995 REIDRL
+995 REINRL
-1001 PEYERPEQDLTVEIA
+1001 PEYERPEQTISVSVA
-1016 DEADLDEAFITAT
+1016 DEADLGESFITAT
-1029 GSNDADF
+1029 GSNDAAF
-1036 VGGTNV
+1036 VGSTAV
-1042 EILVDGEVEAL
+1042 EIVLDGEVVSRDT
-1053 GNVRLPPNA
+1053 VRLPPNA

-1067 EIGFRISRIGTFDIV
+1067 ELGFSVSRIGTFDIV
-1082 VREPDGGAEL
+1082 VRGADGGSEL
-1092 ASGTVTVAPGD
+1092 GSGTVTVAPGD
-1103 LIAEFTDPAGDD
+1103 LVAEFTDPQGDD
-1115 NGPGGY
+1115 DGPGEY
-1121 AYPTDG
+1121 VYPTGGD
-1127 AFQDG
+1127 FQPG

-1158 DAFGGTFSPHYFV
+1158 DTFGGTFSPHYFL

-1176 PSASGGRTTEIGD
+1176 PDASGGRTSALDDIG
-1189 LGVTAEFADPWQYRV
+1189 LTAEFAQPWQYRV
-1204 SASGFGSGIVDA
+1204 GANGFGTGLVDA
-1216 NDNGLGSPNVFA
+1216 NGQGVATPEVFA
-1228 SFESNVAI
+1228 SFESNTAV
-1236 VSIPKTAVNGAEIA
+1236 VSIPKSALGGADIS
-1250 DWEVCPVV
+1250 DWEVVPVV
-1258 GSEDFGAFRDVQVEA
+1258 GSEDQGPLRPVATEA
-1273 GGFVFGG
+1273 STFVFGG
-1280 AKEGAAGNAPS
+1280 AKSGAAGNAPR
-1291 VIDLITPDGTSQAD
+1291 VIDMITPEGVAQSE
-1305 ALAYDADTLATI
+1305 ALDYDADTLASL

>member
-1 MSEKRSQQTF
+1 M
-11 GETSR
+11 
-16 RGFLGSVGALVAAA
+16 GALVAAA
-30 AYSRDVSADDAAPVA
+30 AYSGSVAADDAARVA
-45 NDADDPVQTIE
+45 NDADDPVQTVA
-56 SPDGSIAVTVD
+56 SPDGSITVTVD
-67 VSDGVPTYEVARNG
+67 VSDGVPTYEVARGG
-81 TTYVGP
+81 TTYVE
-87 SRLGFDFRN
+87 SSTLGFDFRN
-96 QSAFGASAEGAD
+96 QPTFGASATGDDGA
-108 GPVAVTGTIR
+108 VTVTGTER
-118 AISTEEW
+118 EAATEEW

-130 AYDEVEAEY
+130 AADEVSAEY
-139 NALSVGL
+139 SAVSVGL
-146 ADAAADDSPAEDG
+146 ADAASDGSPADG
-159 RTATLQVRV
+159 GRGATLQIRV
-168 FDDGIGFRT
+168 FDDGVGFRT
-177 VLREEF
+177 VLGEGF
-183 ASNSEK
+183 ASNSER
-189 AVIDAENTGVD
+189 AVIDSENTGLD

-208 WIANAVT
+208 WIRNEVT

-233 GVENRRPNGTPMR
+233 GSEPRRPTGTQMR

-286 AFATELTPLPDGS
+286 GFATELTPLPDGS

-311 RTIQVVDRP
+311 RTIQLVDRP

-325 SQLVPLLADSLDE
+325 SQLVPLLSDPLDE

-429 GTGFEFGVDGSTPDF
+429 GTGFGFGVDDSYPDF
-444 DVPEVTAFGASLPDP
+444 DVREVTGYGAGLPDP
-459 VEMTIHNETAGNI
+459 VEMTIHNETAGNL
-472 PQYETAILDEDV
+472 PNYEDAILDEDV
-484 FAGYEAEG
+484 FAGYEGQG
-492 IDSIKNG
+492 INSIKNG
-499 YVSDPGLGID
+499 YVSDPGLRID
-509 GDGSDPTHNQ
+509 DGADGPTHNQ

-651 GVGEA
+651 GVGEG
-656 LQAAAGDLDG
+656 LQAAAGDRDG
-666 LVTDDSW
+666 LVTDDTW
-673 RDAFGTNF
+673 RDAFGTNH

-689 PSGSSVSFTVEDVPS
+689 PGGSSVRYTVTDAPA

-713 YASDAEENAGRVIDA
+713 YASAPEENAGRVIDA
-728 GTPRATLRVNDE
+728 GGPQATLRVNDE
-740 RRTVEPDFTE
+740 TEPIAPGFTG

-755 QVFTTEVELDAGDNE
+755 QVFTTEVELAAGDNE
-770 VAIELDYESGDGG
+770 IAIELDYEDGEDG
-783 FSGDV
+783 FVGDV

-794 TVAVTESGEPSPVPA
+794 AVAVTESGEPSPVPA
-809 EYEGYVPES
+809 DYEGYVPAN
-818 ENFDAEPEFGFI
+818 ENFDAKPEFGFI
-830 ESVPAAGWDETR
+830 EAVPAAGWDETR
-842 VVGAAIGDYLAIAR
+842 VVGSAIGEYLAIAR

-872 RAVDVPFDF
+872 RAIDVPLDF
-881 LAPGNSGNA
+881 LAPGNSGE
-890 PGNSGGAPGRG
+890 APGRG
-901 KGRGEGRGNGKGKG
+901 GNGGK
-915 RGNGNGNGRGN
+915 GN
-926 GRGNGNGRGKGRK
+926 GRGNGNGKGN
-939 GRKYVAEIYSD
+939 GRSGPKYVAEIYGD
-950 AVGAGVDL
+950 AIGGGVDA
-958 DPTGVRI
+958 DPTATRI

-976 LASLA
+976 LASTA
-981 PSGGTAVKLRPARG
+981 PSGGTAVRLRPARG
-995 REIDRL
+995 PEISRL
-1001 PEYERPEQDLTVEIA
+1001 PEYERPEQEISIDIA
-1016 DEADLDEAFITAT
+1016 DEADLNEPFITAT
-1029 GSNDADF
+1029 GSNDAGF

-1042 EILVDGEVEAL
+1042 EVVVDGEVDAIA
-1053 GNVRLPPNA
+1053 NVRLPPNA

-1067 EIGFRISRIGTFDIV
+1067 TLGYRISAIDEFDIA
-1082 VREPDGGAEL
+1082 VRDPETGETLAAE
-1092 ASGTVTVAPGD
+1092 TVTVAPGD
-1103 LIAEFTDPAGDD
+1103 LIATLTDPAGDD
-1115 NGPGGY
+1115 DGPGEY
-1121 AYPTDG
+1121 VYPTNE
-1127 AFQDG
+1127 AFQED

-1138 FRVLET
+1138 FRLLET
-1144 DEEYRFAFEVENLY
+1144 DDKYRFAFEVENLY
-1158 DAFGGTFSPHYFV
+1158 AGFGGTFSPHYFV

-1176 PSASGGRTTEIGD
+1176 PDGDGGRATELGD
-1189 LGVTAEFADPWQYRV
+1189 LSVTAEFDDDWRYRV
-1204 SASGFGSGIVDA
+1204 AASGFGGSVVDA
-1216 NDNGLGSPNVFA
+1216 EGNGLGSPERIA
-1228 SFESNVAI
+1228 DFESGVAV
-1236 VSIPKTAVNGAEIA
+1236 VSVPKSALGGADLA
-1250 DWEVCPVV
+1250 DWEVLPVV
-1258 GSEDFGAFRDVQVEA
+1258 GSEDFGSFRDVQESRGA
-1273 GGFVFGG
+1273 FVFGG
-1280 AKEGAAGNAPS
+1280 AKEGAAGNAPR
-1291 VIDLITPDGTSQAD
+1291 VIDLITPEGVSQAD
-1305 ALAYDADTLATI
+1305 ALDYDAETLASL

>member
-1 MSEKRSQQTF
+1 MREKESQQTF
-11 GETSR
+11 GESTR

-30 AYSRDVSADDAAPVA
+30 AYSRDVSADDAARVA
-45 NDADDPVQTIE
+45 NGDDDPVQTVS

-67 VSDGVPTYEVARNG
+67 VADGIPTYEVTRGG
-81 TTYVGP
+81 TTYVEP
-87 SRLGFDFRN
+87 SALGFDFRN
-96 QSAFGASAEGAD
+96 QPAFGASSAD
-108 GPVAVTGTIR
+108 GEGKGDVPLTVTGTER
-118 AISTEEW
+118 ETATEAW

-130 AYDEVEAEY
+130 AFDEVSAAYEQ
-139 NALSVGL
+139 LTVGL
-146 ADAAADDSPAEDG
+146 AEAGGEESDGESETETDG
-159 RTATLQVRV
+159 RSATLQIRV
-168 FDDGIGFRT
+168 FDDGIGLRV
-177 VLREEF
+177 VLGEGF
-183 ASNSEK
+183 ASNQDR
-189 AVIDAENTGVD
+189 AVIEAENTGVA

-208 WIANAVT
+208 WIANEVT

-233 GVENRRPNGTPMR
+233 GTRETRPTGTPIR
-246 EGAHTPLTVDAG
+246 TGAHTPLTVDASG
-258 DAYLSVHEA
+258 DGDGAYLSVHEA

-275 TLAPRSDGGGT
+275 TLAPRDGDGGT
-286 AFATELTPLPDGS
+286 AFGTELTPLPDGTK
-299 RASLDLPAATPW
+299 ASLELPATTPW
-311 RTIQVVDRP
+311 RTIQLVDRP

-325 SQLVPLLADSLDE
+325 SQLVPLLSDPLDE
-338 SALPTAGGEPDTD
+338 SALPAVGGEADTS

-358 VGIWWTMIAGQANWE
+358 VGIWWTMIAGSANWE
-373 YRSDDAIAGG
+373 YRSDDAIAGE
-383 GGNPASYV
+383 GGNPAAYT

-408 NGLDSVLVE
+408 NGIDSVLVE

-429 GTGFEFGVDGSTPDF
+429 GSGFGFGVGDSYPDF
-444 DVPEVTAFGASLPDP
+444 DVPEVTGFGAALSDP
-459 VEMTIHNETAGNI
+459 VEMTIHNETAGNL
-472 PQYETAILDEDV
+472 PRYESAVVDEDV
-484 FAGYEAEG
+484 FAGYESQG
-492 IDSIKNG
+492 IGSIKNG

-509 GDGSDPTHNQ
+509 GDGAEPTHNQ

-615 DQIQTTRAKQLAMYP
+615 DQVQTTRAKQLAMYP

-640 DRIEGYVDETF
+640 DRIEAYVDETF
-651 GVGEA
+651 EVGEA
-656 LQAAAGDLDG
+656 LQAAAGELDG

-673 RDAFGTNF
+673 RNAFGTNF

-689 PSGSSVSFTVEDVPS
+689 PSGSSVSFTVRDVPA

-713 YASDAEENAGRVIDA
+713 YASAPEENAGRVIGA
-728 GTPRATLRVNDE
+728 GGPRATLHVNDGS
-740 RRTVEPDFTE
+740 RTIEPEFTD

-755 QVFTTEVELDAGDNE
+755 DVFTTEVELTAGDNE
-770 VAIELDYESGDGG
+770 IAIELDYAEDENG
-783 FSGDV
+783 FTGDV

-794 TVAVTESGEPSPVPA
+794 AVAVTEAAEPSPVPA
-809 EYEGYVPES
+809 EYEGYEPDS

-842 VVGAAIGDYLAIAR
+842 VVGSAIGEYLAIAR
-856 RHGDEWYVGVM
+856 RHGDEWYLGVM

-872 RAVDVPFDF
+872 RAVDVPLEF
-881 LAPGNSGNA
+881 LAPGNSG
-890 PGNSGGAPGRG
+890 G
-901 KGRGEGRGNGKGKG
+901 KGSRGGGNGRGKG
-915 RGNGNGNGRGN
+915 RGNGNGRGRGDGNAGN
-926 GRGNGNGRGKGRK
+926 GRGRNGP
-939 GRKYVAEIYSD
+939 KYVAEVHSD
-950 AVGAGVDL
+950 ALGAGVDA

-965 DEAVVDPSTTL
+965 DEAVVTPSSTL

-995 REIDRL
+995 REINRL
-1001 PEYERPEQDLTVEIA
+1001 PEYERPEQTISVSIA
-1016 DEADLDEAFITAT
+1016 DEADLGESFITGT
-1029 GSNDADF
+1029 GSNDAPF
-1036 VGGTNV
+1036 VGGTTV
-1042 EILVDGEVEAL
+1042 EVVVDGEVAAL
-1053 GNVRLPPNA
+1053 DNVRLPPNA

-1067 EIGFRISRIGTFDIV
+1067 DLGFNISRIGTFDV
-1082 VREPDGGAEL
+1082 AVREADGGTEL
-1092 ASGTVTVAPGD
+1092 ASESVTIAPGD
-1103 LIAEFTDPAGDD
+1103 LVSELTDPAGDD
-1115 NGPGGY
+1115 HGPGEY
-1121 AYPTDG
+1121 VYPTSGD
-1127 AFQDG
+1127 FQEG

-1158 DAFGGTFSPHYFV
+1158 DTFGGDFSPHYFL

-1176 PSASGGRTTEIGD
+1176 PEADGGRTDALDDIG
-1189 LGVTAEFADPWQYRV
+1189 LTAEFADPWQYRID
-1204 SASGFGSGIVDA
+1204 ASGFGRGIADA
-1216 NDNGLGSPNVFA
+1216 DGASLGTPEVFV
-1228 SFESNVAI
+1228 SFESNVA
-1236 VSIPKTAVNGAEIA
+1236 VLSVPTSALGGADLS
-1250 DWEVCPVV
+1250 DWEVLPVV
-1258 GSEDFGAFRDVQVEA
+1258 GSEDRGSLRPVAVDARNY
-1273 GGFVFGG
+1273 VFGG
-1280 AKEGAAGNAPS
+1280 AREGAADNAPR
-1291 VIDLITPDGTSQAD
+1291 VIDLITPDGVSQAD
-1305 ALAYDADTLATI
+1305 ALDYGADTLATL
-1317 PFTPL
+1317 PFTSL

>member
-1 MSEKRSQQTF
+1 M
-11 GETSR
+11 
-16 RGFLGSVGALVAAA
+16 GALVAAA
-30 AYSRDVSADDAAPVA
+30 AYSRDVSAGDAAPVA

-96 QSAFGASAEGAD
+96 QSAFGASAEGSD
-108 GPVAVTGTIR
+108 GPVAVTGTLR
-118 AISTEEW
+118 AVSTEEW

-130 AYDEVEAEY
+130 AYDEVSAEY

-146 ADAAADDSPAEDG
+146 ADAAADGSPAEDG

-275 TLAPRSDGGGT
+275 TLAPRSDDGGT
-286 AFATELTPLPDGS
+286 AFTTELTPLPDGS

-311 RTIQVVDRP
+311 RTIQLVDRP

-325 SQLVPLLADSLDE
+325 SQLVPLLSDPLDE
-338 SALPTAGGEPDTD
+338 EALPTAGGAPDTD

-373 YRSDDAIAGG
+373 YKTDDEIAGNG
-383 GGNPASYV
+383 NNPAAYI

-408 NGLDSVLVE
+408 NGIDSVLVE
-417 GWNEGWD
+417 GWNQGWD

-429 GTGFEFGVDGSTPDF
+429 GTGFEFGVGGSYPDF
-444 DVPEVTAFGASLPDP
+444 DVPEVTGYGADLPDP
-459 VEMTIHNETAGNI
+459 VEMTIHNETAGNV
-472 PQYETAILDEDV
+472 PQYESAVLDEDV

-492 IDSIKNG
+492 INSIKNG
-499 YVSDPGLGID
+499 YVSDRGLGID
-509 GDGSDPTHNQ
+509 GDGADPTHNQ

-590 FTRNLAGPVSF
+590 FTRNLAGPVSY

-689 PSGSSVSFTVEDVPS
+689 PSGSSVSFAVEDVPS

-728 GTPRATLRVNDE
+728 GTPRATLRVNDARE
-740 RRTVEPDFTE
+740 TIEPDFTD

-755 QVFTTEVELDAGDNE
+755 QVFTTEVDLDAGDNE
-770 VAIELDYESGDGG
+770 VAIELDYESGDDG

-794 TVAVTESGEPSPVPA
+794 AVAVTESGEPSPVPA
-809 EYEGYVPES
+809 EYEGYVPEN

-842 VVGAAIGDYLAIAR
+842 VVGSAIGDYLAIAR
-856 RHGDEWYVGVM
+856 RHGDEWYVGAM
-867 TDGDG
+867 TDADG
-872 RAVDVPFDF
+872 RAVDVPLDF
-881 LAPGNSGNA
+881 LAPGNSGDA
-890 PGNSGGAPGRG
+890 PGNAGDAPGRG
-901 KGRGEGRGNGKGKG
+901 KGKGKG
-915 RGNGNGNGRGN
+915 RGNGNGK
-926 GRGNGNGRGKGRK
+926 GNGNGRGTGRN
-939 GRKYVAEIYSD
+939 GPKYVAEIYSD
-950 AVGAGVDL
+950 AVGTGVDR

-965 DEAVVDPSTTL
+965 DEAIVTPDATL

-995 REIDRL
+995 REVKRL
-1001 PEYERPEQDLTVEIA
+1001 PEYERPEQELTVDIA
-1016 DEADLDEAFITAT
+1016 DEADLNESFITAT
-1029 GSNDADF
+1029 GSNDTDF
-1036 VGGTNV
+1036 VGGTTV
-1042 EILVDGEVEAL
+1042 EIVLDGEVAAV
-1053 GNVRLPPNA
+1053 GNVRLPPNT

-1067 EIGFRISRIGTFDIV
+1067 DVGFSTARIGTFDVV
-1082 VREPDGGAEL
+1082 VREADSGDEL
-1092 ASGTVTVAPGD
+1092 ASESVTIAPGD
-1103 LIAEFTDPAGDD
+1103 LVAEFTDPQGDD
-1115 NGPGGY
+1115 DGPGGY
-1121 AYPTDG
+1121 TYPTGGD
-1127 AFQDG
+1127 FQDG

-1158 DAFGGTFSPHYFV
+1158 DTFGGTFSPHYFL

-1176 PSASGGRTTEIGD
+1176 PDASGGRTTALDD
-1189 LGVTAEFADPWQYRV
+1189 LGLTAEFAQPWQYRLD
-1204 SASGFGSGIVDA
+1204 ASGFGTGFADASGENVA
-1216 NDNGLGSPNVFA
+1216 TPEVFA
-1228 SFESNVAI
+1228 SFESNTAV
-1236 VSIPKTAVNGAEIA
+1236 VSIPKSAVGDANIA
-1250 DWEVCPVV
+1250 DWEVVPIV
-1258 GSEDFGAFRDVQVEA
+1258 GSEDRGSLRGIAVEA
-1273 GGFVFGG
+1273 STFVFGG
-1280 AKEGAAGNAPS
+1280 AKQDAVGNTPR
-1291 VIDLITPDGTSQAD
+1291 VIDMITPEGTSQSD
-1305 ALAYDADTLATI
+1305 ALAYDANTLASL

>member
-1 MSEKRSQQTF
+1 M
-11 GETSR
+11 
-16 RGFLGSVGALVAAA
+16 GALVAAA

-45 NDADDPVQTIE
+45 NGEDDPVQRIE
-56 SPDGSIAVTVD
+56 SPDGSIAVTLD

-81 TTYVGP
+81 TTYVG
-87 SRLGFDFRN
+87 SSELGFDFRN
-96 QSAFGASAEGAD
+96 QPAFGASAGSED
-108 GPVAVTGTIR
+108 GPVAVTGTER
-118 AISTEEW
+118 ESATEAW

-130 AYDEVEAEY
+130 AYDEVSAEY

-146 ADAAADDSPAEDG
+146 ADADSEGGDGPGSDAVDG
-159 RTATLQVRV
+159 RTATLQIRV

-177 VLREEF
+177 VLGEGF

-189 AVIDAENTGVD
+189 AVIDSENTGVD

-233 GVENRRPNGTPMR
+233 GSDPRRPNDTPMR
-246 EGAHTPLTVDAG
+246 DGAHTPLTVDAG

-275 TLAPRSDGGGT
+275 TLAPRSDDGGT
-286 AFATELTPLPDGS
+286 TFATELTPLPDGS

-325 SQLVPLLADSLDE
+325 SQLVPLLSDPLDE
-338 SALPTAGGEPDTD
+338 AALPTAGGAPDTD

-358 VGIWWTMIAGQANWE
+358 VGIWWTMIAGSANWE
-373 YRSDDAIAGG
+373 YRADESFDSPTDAAG
-383 GGNPASYV
+383 YV

-408 NGLDSVLVE
+408 NGIDSVLVE

-429 GTGFEFGVDGSTPDF
+429 GSGLEFGVDDSYPDF
-444 DVPEVTAFGASLPDP
+444 DVREVTDFGASLPEP
-459 VEMTIHNETAGNI
+459 VEMTAHNETAGNI
-472 PQYETAILDEDV
+472 PNYEDAVLDGDA
-484 FAGYEAEG
+484 FAGYDDVG
-492 IDSIKNG
+492 INSIKNG
-499 YVSDPGLGID
+499 YVADRGLGIE
-509 GDGSDPTHNQ
+509 GDGTVATHNH
-519 HNQLAVNHHRLVI
+519 HNQLAVNHHRRVI
-532 REAAANRQL
+532 REAAANRQQ

-590 FTRNLAGPVSF
+590 FTRNLAGPVSY

-608 TFGDDRG
+608 TFNDERG

-640 DRIEGYVDETF
+640 DRIEGYIDETF
-651 GVGEA
+651 AVGEA
-656 LQAAAGDLDG
+656 LQAAAGELDG
-666 LVTDDSW
+666 LVTDDSY

-713 YASDAEENAGRVIDA
+713 YASDAEENTGRVIDA

-740 RRTVEPDFTE
+740 RRTIEPDFTD

-755 QVFTTEVELDAGDNE
+755 QVFTTEVEFDAGDNE
-770 VAIELDYESGDGG
+770 VAIELDYAQGDDG

-809 EYEGYVPES
+809 EYEGYTPEK

-867 TDGDG
+867 TDDDG
-872 RAVDVPFDF
+872 RAVDVPLDF
-881 LAPGNSGNA
+881 LAPGNSG
-890 PGNSGGAPGRG
+890 G
-901 KGRGEGRGNGKGKG
+901 K
-915 RGNGNGNGRGN
+915 GNGNGNGRGN
-926 GRGNGNGRGKGRK
+926 SGNGRNGP
-939 GRKYVAEIYSD
+939 KYVAEIYSD

-995 REIDRL
+995 REINRL
-1001 PEYERPEQDLTVEIA
+1001 PEYERPEQTISVSIA
-1016 DEADLDEAFITAT
+1016 DEADLGESFITAT
-1029 GSNDADF
+1029 GSNDAAF
-1036 VGGTNV
+1036 VGATTV
-1042 EILVDGEVEAL
+1042 EVVLDGEVVSRDT
-1053 GNVRLPPNA
+1053 VRLPPNA

-1067 EIGFRISRIGTFDIV
+1067 ELGFSTARIGTFDVV
-1082 VREPDGGAEL
+1082 VREADGGTEL
-1092 ASGTVTVAPGD
+1092 GSETVTVAPGD
-1103 LIAEFTDPAGDD
+1103 LVGQLSDPAGDD
-1115 NGPGGY
+1115 DGPGEY
-1121 AYPTDG
+1121 VYPTDG

-1144 DEEYRFAFEVENLY
+1144 DEEYRFAFGVENLY
-1158 DAFGGTFSPHYFV
+1158 RGFGGTFSPQYFV

-1176 PSASGGRTTEIGD
+1176 PDGDGGRTTELGD
-1189 LGVTAEFADPWQYRV
+1189 LSVTAEFDDPWQYRV
-1204 SASGFGSGIVDA
+1204 SSDGFGGGTVVD
-1216 NDNGLGSPNVFA
+1216 DEGTGLGSVTRFA
-1228 SFESNVAI
+1228 DLESNVAV
-1236 VSIPKTAVNGAEIA
+1236 VSIPKTALGGTDIA
-1250 DWEVCPVV
+1250 DWEVLPVV
-1258 GSEDFGAFRDVQVEA
+1258 GSANFGAFRDVQVEA

-1280 AKEGAAGNAPS
+1280 AKEGAAGNAPR
-1291 VIDLITPDGTSQAD
+1291 VIDMITPEGTSQAE
-1305 ALAYDADTLATI
+1305 ALAYDADTLATL
-1317 PFTPL
+1317 PFTSL